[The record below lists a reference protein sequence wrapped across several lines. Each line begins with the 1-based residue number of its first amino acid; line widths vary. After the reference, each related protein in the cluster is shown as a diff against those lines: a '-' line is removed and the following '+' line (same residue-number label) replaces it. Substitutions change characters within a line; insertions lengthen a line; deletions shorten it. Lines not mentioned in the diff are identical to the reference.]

1 MESYST
7 VYHVRKLDLV
17 NFGHHAE
24 AGREDEQSLTIGTV
38 SVSWLRLILDDLK
51 DVFLGASD
59 VDKTFVFIDF

>member
-17 NFGHHAE
+17 NFSHHAE
-24 AGREDEQSLTIGTV
+24 AWREDEQRLTIGTV